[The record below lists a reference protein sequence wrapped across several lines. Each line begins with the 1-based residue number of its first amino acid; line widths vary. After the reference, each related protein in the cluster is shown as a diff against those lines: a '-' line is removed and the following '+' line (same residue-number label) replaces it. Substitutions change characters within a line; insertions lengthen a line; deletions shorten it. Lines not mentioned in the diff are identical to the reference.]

1 MNRHSGAR
9 RLLALVA
16 MLCMIPVSAN
26 EQQPVPDKP
35 GALVSLCGQT
45 STASYA
51 AYINPGWADNSPA
64 SVIFASDSQYPRV
77 KLEDG
82 SEGSDR
88 GISQR
93 KLREVFTSISRLR
106 GESTY
111 TPVFINGD
119 LTDFGHG
126 EERRDVQSLFPV
138 MNGAVGGPLFF
149 PGLGNHDYENNVED
163 CANNGCARDSICD
176 VSRWVNEFHPS
187 ALAPKFSDSKGSEDR
202 LRGSLSY
209 SVTVGQVHF
218 IQLNNYIT
226 YRKTFKSLVEGFWG
240 EATYRIDSSLRWL
253 AGDLREARKKGLI
266 IIMNLHNRDGSMDTA
281 ADAKI
286 RQLVESYGVSAV
298 FVGHYHDQLGYYPTA
313 RFGGVPVFQSG
324 ALFKD
329 QSLKVGFNYQNM
341 TANVEAWTGD
351 GLQQIRTFPLK
362 AGASLPSLVNDF
374 SDSEIVFY
382 EGNGGNQK
390 VVCDVPIGTN
400 NIRFSMK
407 QYGCSNDEARSLIIM
422 KAKQHTFISVYGNY
436 DQNGNQGYATI
447 EVKQDILLPEVVG
460 SFDRTVEHPNWK
472 IIKYGPEGLDG
483 KISSAWVRPY
493 NSTTNGYATFM
504 EHTNVSGNVVCTEM
518 LSPDRNWNLGGG
530 CANDE
535 ISSVILH
542 QVRSGMNVCLFGNYH
557 MKEDQGFTC
566 ISAKTNLNQLV
577 IPTLYMNLNA
587 SNYRVYHYGGRING
601 KVSSIKIDY
610 IPMKNSA
617 ADSTPVEP
625 EVDGF

>member
-9 RLLALVA
+9 RWLALVA
-16 MLCMIPVSAN
+16 MLCVISVSASEQDPVS
-26 EQQPVPDKP
+26 DTP

-51 AYINPGWADNSPA
+51 AYIKPGWANSSPA

-77 KLEDG
+77 KLDDG

-93 KLREVFTSISRLR
+93 KLKEVFTSISRLR
-106 GESTY
+106 GESAY

-176 VSRWVNEFHPS
+176 VSRWVNEFHPT
-187 ALAPKFSDSKGSEDR
+187 ALDPKFSDSKGSEDR

-209 SVTVGQVHF
+209 SVTIGQVHF

-226 YRKTFKSLVEGFWG
+226 YRKTFKSIVEGFWG
-240 EATYRIDSSLRWL
+240 EGTYRIDSSLRWL
-253 AGDLREARKKGLI
+253 EGDLREARRKGLVI
-266 IIMNLHNRDGSMDTA
+266 LLNLHNRNGSMDTA

-286 RQLVESYGVSAV
+286 RQLVEGYGVSAV
-298 FVGHYHDQLGYYPTA
+298 FVGHYHDQLGYYSTA

-324 ALFKD
+324 ALFND
-329 QSLKVGFNYQNM
+329 QFLKVGFNYQNM
-341 TANVEAWTGD
+341 SANVEAWTGD

-362 AGASLPSLVNDF
+362 AGVSLPALVNDF

-422 KAKQHTFISVYGNY
+422 KAKKNTFISVYGNY

-447 EVKQDILLPEVVG
+447 EVKNDILLPQVVG
-460 SFDRTVEHPNWK
+460 SFDRTVEHPDWK
-472 IIKYGPEGLDG
+472 IIKYADEEIDG
-483 KISSAWVRPY
+483 NISSAWVRPY
-493 NSTTNGYATFM
+493 SMNNGYVTFM
-504 EHTNVSGNVVCTEM
+504 EHANYGGDVVCTEM

-535 ISSVILH
+535 VSSVILH
-542 QVRSGMNVCLFGNYH
+542 QAKAGSNVCLFGNWS

-566 ISAKTNLNQLV
+566 IQTRANFNQLKV
-577 IPTLYMNLNA
+577 HSLDFNETTSQYK
-587 SNYRVYHYGGRING
+587 VYHYGGKVTG
-601 KVSSIKIDY
+601 KVSSIRFEY
-610 IPMKNSA
+610 
-617 ADSTPVEP
+617 TPP
-625 EVDGF
+625 GR